1 MINDAITLG
10 SFMADLMEWYCKLV
24 EADHLQDYE
33 IDRNYEK
40 LNVRQMLI
48 DDAIAEIGTILSY
61 FDSDTVK
68 SMFSEFKSNETA
80 AKYQEQIIRAIKTAQ
95 AKPAILLDDIIDSY
109 TAREFAEKLGV
120 SEITIQRKLASGDIK
135 AKKIGRSWKI
145 SKSELELI
153 KAGFKRKTSEE
164 IAELSKSGTLAAR
177 KVLRDYF
184 NTIANAY
191 GVTTRFDINKKGLLI
206 EKVYIN
212 GNIVKPKSS
221 NLTDEEYEEQC
232 GVEDFCYLV
241 DLNIIPELK
250 GRVYRDQ

>member
-1 MINDAITLG
+1 M
-10 SFMADLMEWYCKLV
+10 
-24 EADHLQDYE
+24 
-33 IDRNYEK
+33 
-40 LNVRQMLI
+40 
-48 DDAIAEIGTILSY
+48 
-61 FDSDTVK
+61 
-68 SMFSEFKSNETA
+68 
-80 AKYQEQIIRAIKTAQ
+80 
-95 AKPAILLDDIIDSY
+95 
-109 TAREFAEKLGV
+109 
-120 SEITIQRKLASGDIK
+120 
-135 AKKIGRSWKI
+135 
-145 SKSELELI
+145 ELI

-184 NTIANAY
+184 NTIASAY

-206 EKVYIN
+206 EKEYIN

>member
-184 NTIANAY
+184 
-191 GVTTRFDINKKGLLI
+191 
-206 EKVYIN
+206 YIN